1 MKYKIVE
8 RGADPEEPVKVR
20 LEPMTTGGAVVTMAH
35 RGLEQSVLSFN
46 NDGVTTVYQV
56 DPDWAK
62 KAGIKLTEDNYIL
75 ILGANDKRVKGGK

>member
-1 MKYKIVE
+1 M
-8 RGADPEEPVKVR
+8 R
-20 LEPMTTGGAVVTMAH
+20 H

-62 KAGIKLTEDNYIL
+62 KVGIKLTEDNYIL